1 MLRRRRLP
9 SIQDHILDC
18 SWTGSWTCVLWTLFL
33 MVQTSRYC
41 NLSSMQWPQCLHE
54 IILALFFPSAY
65 CFSKCLCLLTR
76 LCLLII
82 VCLAWL
88 IYQVSCSFVW
98 LELVSHRSFMPKL
111 LTCNGQKGWPYIQ
124 RLLVDLF
131 QFMEPFLRNAEL
143 TEPVWL
149 VSSTFK
155 DFLFLF
161 AFRKWPFFSQFV
173 YFRYI
178 FSIKGHS
185 GCCWCCF
192 MISQNFFV
200 IIISASVMS
209 FFLVAY
215 RCEI

>member
-1 MLRRRRLP
+1 MFYLVQKKYVVKFRQVLISPDWYIYFYRSL
-9 SIQDHILDC
+9 
-18 SWTGSWTCVLWTLFL
+18 SWV
-33 MVQTSRYC
+33 
-41 NLSSMQWPQCLHE
+41 NLSLQRIDC
-54 IILALFFPSAY
+54 FP
-65 CFSKCLCLLTR
+65 CGLLVLLQLTR

-161 AFRKWPFFSQFV
+161 AFRK
-173 YFRYI
+173 
-178 FSIKGHS
+178 
-185 GCCWCCF
+185 
-192 MISQNFFV
+192 
-200 IIISASVMS
+200 
-209 FFLVAY
+209 
-215 RCEI
+215 